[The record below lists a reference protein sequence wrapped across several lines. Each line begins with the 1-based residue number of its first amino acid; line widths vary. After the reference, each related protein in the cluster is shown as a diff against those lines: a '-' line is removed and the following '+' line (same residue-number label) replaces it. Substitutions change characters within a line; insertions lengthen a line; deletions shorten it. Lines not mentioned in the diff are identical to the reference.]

1 MTSLPNPAPASAHGA
16 SPISTTLFEADAAN
30 YVGFSTAYLRLC
42 RSKGRGPAFI
52 RVGRSIRYRVADL
65 DAWLDAHR
73 VEFRNR

>member
-1 MTSLPNPAPASAHGA
+1 MTSAPDSRPAAQTSAAPTPA
-16 SPISTTLFEADAAN
+16 TLFENDAAN